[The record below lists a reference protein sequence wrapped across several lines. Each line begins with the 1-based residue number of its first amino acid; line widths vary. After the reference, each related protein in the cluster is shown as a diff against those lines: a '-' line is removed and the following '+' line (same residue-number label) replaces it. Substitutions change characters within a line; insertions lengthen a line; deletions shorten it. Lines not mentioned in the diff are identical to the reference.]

1 MEKVFYYKNLLYF
14 YGLGGKFM
22 KIANLFTKKKPT
34 VSFEVFPPNEIYSLE
49 EVFSV
54 IDELALLKPDFI
66 SVTYGAGGASR
77 GRTVEIAS
85 KIKNE
90 NHIEALA
97 HLTCIGAEQ
106 AEIESIL
113 SELKENNIENIL
125 ALRGDFPKDKTNI
138 KHGDFSHASDLV
150 KFLKEKKDFSV
161 GGAYYPEGHQ
171 DTNDLLDLFNL
182 KLKVEAGTDFL
193 ISQIFFDNEQFYQFR
208 DKLRKL
214 NINVP
219 LIAGIMPVTNAKQIR
234 KITSLCGC
242 SIPEKL
248 RKILDKYENNPQA
261 LKEAGI
267 AYATEQIIDL
277 ITSDI
282 DGIHIYTMNKTET
295 AKKIMD
301 SIKNIRATLEL
312 QEVV

>member
-1 MEKVFYYKNLLYF
+1 
-14 YGLGGKFM
+14 M
-22 KIANLFTKKKPT
+22 KIANLFCKKKPT
-34 VSFEVFPPNEIYSLE
+34 ISFEVFPPNEIYSLD

-54 IDELALLKPDFI
+54 IDELALLKPDFM
-66 SVTYGAGGASR
+66 SVTYGAGGATR

-97 HLTCIGAEQ
+97 HLTCIGAEKS
-106 AEIESIL
+106 EIENIL
-113 SELKENNIENIL
+113 KELKKNNIENIL
-125 ALRGDFPKDKTNI
+125 ALRGDFPKDNSLK
-138 KHGDFSHASDLV
+138 KEGDFAHASDLV
-150 KFLKEKKDFSV
+150 KFLKSKTDFSV
-161 GGAYYPEGHQ
+161 GGAFYPEGHQ

-182 KLKVEAGTDFL
+182 KTKVDSGTDFL
-193 ISQIFFDNEQFYQFR
+193 ISQIFFDNEQFYEFR
-208 DKLRKL
+208 DKLKKL
-214 NINVP
+214 NINIP

-242 SIPEKL
+242 TIPEKL
-248 RKILDKYENNPQA
+248 RKILDKYEDNPKA

-282 DGIHIYTMNKTET
+282 DGIHIYTMNKVDT

-301 SIKNIRATLEL
+301 SIKNIRAVLE
-312 QEVV
+312 EAV

>member
-1 MEKVFYYKNLLYF
+1 MGVKI
-14 YGLGGKFM
+14 M
-22 KIANLFTKKKPT
+22 KIANLFCKKKPT
-34 VSFEVFPPNEIYSLE
+34 ISFEVFPPNEIYSLD

-54 IDELALLKPDFI
+54 IDELALLKPDFM
-66 SVTYGAGGASR
+66 SVTYGAGGATR

-97 HLTCIGAEQ
+97 HLTCIGAEKF
-106 AEIESIL
+106 EIENIL
-113 SELKENNIENIL
+113 KELKKNNIENIL
-125 ALRGDFPKDKTNI
+125 ALRGDFPKDNSLK
-138 KHGDFSHASDLV
+138 KEGDFAHASDLV
-150 KFLKEKKDFSV
+150 KFLKSKTDFSV
-161 GGAYYPEGHQ
+161 GGAFYPEGHQ

-182 KLKVEAGTDFL
+182 KTKVDSGTDFL
-193 ISQIFFDNEQFYQFR
+193 ISQIFFDNEQFYEFR
-208 DKLRKL
+208 DKLKKL
-214 NINVP
+214 NINIP

-242 SIPEKL
+242 TIPEKL
-248 RKILDKYENNPQA
+248 RKILDKYEDNPKA

-282 DGIHIYTMNKTET
+282 DGIHIYTMNKVDT

-301 SIKNIRATLEL
+301 SIKNIRAVLE
-312 QEVV
+312 EAV

>member
-1 MEKVFYYKNLLYF
+1 
-14 YGLGGKFM
+14 M
-22 KIANLFTKKKPT
+22 KITNLFAVKKPT
-34 VSFEVFPPNEIYSLE
+34 ISFEVFPPNEIYTLD

-54 IDELALLKPDFI
+54 IDELAELKPDFI

-97 HLTCIGAEQ
+97 HLTCIGAETT
-106 AEIESIL
+106 EIDSIL
-113 SELKENNIENIL
+113 KELKKCNIGNIL
-125 ALRGDFPKDKTNI
+125 ALRGDYPKDCSQMK
-138 KHGDFSHASDLV
+138 KGDFSHASDLI
-150 KFLKEKKDFSV
+150 KYLKGRENFSV
-161 GGAYYPEGHQ
+161 GGAFYPEGHQ

-182 KLKVEAGTDFL
+182 KTKVDSGTDFL
-193 ISQIFFDNEQFYQFR
+193 ISQIFFDNEQFYEFR
-208 DKLRKL
+208 NKLKKL

-248 RKILDKYENNPQA
+248 RKILDKYEDNPKA
-261 LKEAGI
+261 LREAGI

-277 ITSDI
+277 MTSDI
-282 DGIHIYTMNKTET
+282 DGIHIYTMNKAET
-295 AKKIMD
+295 AKIIMN
-301 SIKNIRATLEL
+301 SIKNIRTVFEEAI
-312 QEVV
+312 

>member
-1 MEKVFYYKNLLYF
+1 
-14 YGLGGKFM
+14 M
-22 KIANLFTKKKPT
+22 KITDLFAKKKPT
-34 VSFEVFPPNEIYSLE
+34 VSFEVFPPNEIYSLD

-85 KIKNE
+85 KIKNK
-90 NHIEALA
+90 NKIEALA
-97 HLTCIGAEQ
+97 HLTCIGAEKN
-106 AEIESIL
+106 EIQNIL
-113 SELKENNIENIL
+113 NELKKHNIENIL
-125 ALRGDFPKDKTNI
+125 ALRGDLPKDNTAAK
-138 KHGDFSHASDLV
+138 KGDFSHASDLV
-150 KFLKEKKDFSV
+150 KYLKENENFSV
-161 GGAYYPEGHQ
+161 GGAFYPEGHQ

-182 KLKVEAGTDFL
+182 KLKVDSGTDFL

-208 DKLRKL
+208 DRLKKL
-214 NINVP
+214 NINIPV
-219 LIAGIMPVTNAKQIR
+219 IAGIMPVTNAKQIR

-242 SIPEKL
+242 TIPEKL
-248 RKILDKYENNPQA
+248 KKILDRYEDNPKA

-277 ITSDI
+277 MTSDI

-295 AKKIMD
+295 AKKIMN
-301 SIKNIRATLEL
+301 SIQNIRAAFE
-312 QEVV
+312 EAV

>member
-1 MEKVFYYKNLLYF
+1 
-14 YGLGGKFM
+14 M
-22 KIANLFTKKKPT
+22 KITDLFAKKKPT
-34 VSFEVFPPNEIYSLE
+34 VSFEVFPPNEIYSLD

-85 KIKNE
+85 KIKNK
-90 NHIEALA
+90 NKIEALA
-97 HLTCIGAEQ
+97 HLTCIGAEKS
-106 AEIESIL
+106 EIQNIL
-113 SELKENNIENIL
+113 NELKKHNIENIL
-125 ALRGDFPKDKTNI
+125 ALRGDLPKDNTAAK
-138 KHGDFSHASDLV
+138 KGDFSHASDLV
-150 KFLKEKKDFSV
+150 KYLKENENFSV
-161 GGAYYPEGHQ
+161 GGAFYPEGHQ

-182 KLKVEAGTDFL
+182 KLKVDSGTDFL

-208 DKLRKL
+208 DKLKKL
-214 NINVP
+214 NINIPV
-219 LIAGIMPVTNAKQIR
+219 IAGIMPVTNAKQIR

-242 SIPEKL
+242 AIPEKL
-248 RKILDKYENNPQA
+248 KKILDRYEDNPKA

-277 ITSDI
+277 MTSDI

-295 AKKIMD
+295 AKKIMN
-301 SIKNIRATLEL
+301 SIQNIRAAFE
-312 QEVV
+312 EAV

>member
-1 MEKVFYYKNLLYF
+1 
-14 YGLGGKFM
+14 M
-22 KIANLFTKKKPT
+22 KITDLFAKKKPT
-34 VSFEVFPPNEIYSLE
+34 VSFEVFPPNEIYSLD

-85 KIKNE
+85 KIKNK
-90 NHIEALA
+90 NKIEALA
-97 HLTCIGAEQ
+97 HLTCIGAEKS
-106 AEIESIL
+106 EIQNIL
-113 SELKENNIENIL
+113 NELKKHNIENIL
-125 ALRGDFPKDKTNI
+125 ALRGDLPKDNTAAK
-138 KHGDFSHASDLV
+138 KGDFSHASDLV
-150 KFLKEKKDFSV
+150 KYLKENENFSV
-161 GGAYYPEGHQ
+161 GGAFYPEGHQ

-182 KLKVEAGTDFL
+182 KLKVDSGTDFL

-208 DKLRKL
+208 DKLKKL
-214 NINVP
+214 NINIPV
-219 LIAGIMPVTNAKQIR
+219 IAGIMPVTNAKQIR

-242 SIPEKL
+242 TIPEKL
-248 RKILDKYENNPQA
+248 KKILDRYEDNPKA

-277 ITSDI
+277 MTSDI

-295 AKKIMD
+295 AKKIMN
-301 SIKNIRATLEL
+301 SIQNIRAAFE
-312 QEVV
+312 EAV

>member
-1 MEKVFYYKNLLYF
+1 
-14 YGLGGKFM
+14 M
-22 KIANLFTKKKPT
+22 KITDLFAKKKPT
-34 VSFEVFPPNEIYSLE
+34 VSFEVFPPNEIYSLD

-85 KIKNE
+85 KIKNK
-90 NHIEALA
+90 NKIEALA
-97 HLTCIGAEQ
+97 HLTCIGAEKN
-106 AEIESIL
+106 EIQNIL
-113 SELKENNIENIL
+113 NELKKHNIENIL
-125 ALRGDFPKDKTNI
+125 ALRGDLPKDNTAAKKGN
-138 KHGDFSHASDLV
+138 FSHASDLV
-150 KFLKEKKDFSV
+150 KYLKENENFSV
-161 GGAYYPEGHQ
+161 GGAFYPEGHQ

-182 KLKVEAGTDFL
+182 KLKVDSGTDFL

-208 DKLRKL
+208 DKLKKL
-214 NINVP
+214 NINIPV
-219 LIAGIMPVTNAKQIR
+219 IAGIMPVTNAKQIR

-242 SIPEKL
+242 TIPEKL
-248 RKILDKYENNPQA
+248 KKILDRYEDNPKA

-277 ITSDI
+277 MTSDI

-295 AKKIMD
+295 AKKIMN
-301 SIKNIRATLEL
+301 SIQNIRAAFE
-312 QEVV
+312 EAV